1 MERVGIIIVASVAL
15 ITLGLISV
23 LKTLRGNK
31 PEYDSLHILKQ
42 RLAKGE
48 LTENEYRHVRDVLNE
63 KR

>member
-15 ITLGLISV
+15 INLGLIAV

-31 PEYDSLHILKQ
+31 PDQDSLHILKQ